1 MLSDGNNSSNS
12 LDCFLY
18 IWVCLK
24 ISLKVNNR
32 NHNAV
37 LHWFSELTLPE
48 HSDMAA
54 ALLTHTFGPL
64 HSNRMDPHPK
74 SGSDVKNDDATHT
87 LREYKDLFSI
97 YVMKLCREN
106 RAALLP
112 PLPADLKLT
121 QCFCCVQAEA
131 G

>member
-1 MLSDGNNSSNS
+1 LLSDGNNSSNS

-24 ISLKVNNR
+24 ISLKVNNH
-32 NHNAV
+32 NHNAM

-54 ALLTHTFGPL
+54 ALLTHTLWPL